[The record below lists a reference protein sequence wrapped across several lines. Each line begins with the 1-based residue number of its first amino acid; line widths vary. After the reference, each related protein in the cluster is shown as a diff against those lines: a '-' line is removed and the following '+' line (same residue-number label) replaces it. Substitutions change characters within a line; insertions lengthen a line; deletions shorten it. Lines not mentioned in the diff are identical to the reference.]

1 MSDIGNYGNDNEYT
15 FAYKQGDHVKL
26 KKDAYFREREKAT
39 RLLDIICA
47 KCGAK
52 VLLYQK
58 DGRGELHRCY
68 LDRIL
73 DPLKY
78 EKLQHIANLRKEDM
92 PLLTCGKCN
101 ALIGYPML
109 HREGRLAY
117 FLIKGAYLKRK
128 SKIIGE

>member
-1 MSDIGNYGNDNEYT
+1 MDVDNDDKGNEYA
-15 FAYKQGDHVKL
+15 FVYKPGDRIKL

-39 RLLDIICA
+39 RLLDIVCA

-68 LDRIL
+68 IDRIL
-73 DPLKY
+73 DPPKY
-78 EKLQHIANLRKEDM
+78 EKLQHIANLRKDDM
-92 PLLTCGKCN
+92 PMLTCGKCN

-117 FLIKGAYLKRK
+117 FLIKSTYLKRK